1 MNVLV
6 VTCSIFS
13 LFALFTL
20 NLDHTTNDKMLEN
33 GIFCLKYSKYNQ
45 KEFSWIY
52 SDSPWETVQ
61 NPIKRF
67 LIELMFEKEI

>member
-1 MNVLV
+1 
-6 VTCSIFS
+6 
-13 LFALFTL
+13 
-20 NLDHTTNDKMLEN
+20 MLEN

-52 SDSPWETVQ
+52 SDSPRETVQ